1 MAEFTMA
8 DRIVGNR
15 VEPIVGRRM
24 VVCVADRALT
34 LKVTGAPTRRTPKI
48 KPCAG
53 ASG

>member
-15 VEPIVGRRM
+15 VEPIVGRLM
-24 VVCVADRALT
+24 VFRVAEGALT
-34 LKVTGAPTRRTPKI
+34 FKVTGAPTRRTPKI